1 MPGPRVRVLFR
12 AEAGDCLSELAIGL
26 PSRCSTSCRSTRET
40 TSREGSRG
48 ENEGG
53 GVRHQTLYMV
63 LQLGKIAWRPIGHHL
78 HWQPYGYQRIAAL
91 GATVHGVDFV
101 RASGDGNDFIEDGVW
116 R

>member
-1 MPGPRVRVLFR
+1 
-12 AEAGDCLSELAIGL
+12 
-26 PSRCSTSCRSTRET
+26 
-40 TSREGSRG
+40 
-48 ENEGG
+48 
-53 GVRHQTLYMV
+53 MV

-91 GATVHGVDFV
+91 GAAVHGVDFV